1 MLEKYLYI
9 CPGCK
14 QLDVLKTVDD
24 GIVLC
29 QNCGMNFQFDDDFK
43 LVSKN
48 KGKRETKTLTELYE
62 IIRKV
67 KIGEIEEKSFP
78 KMKGEKLFAKSK
90 TAELFQEVPFK
101 VLKGYK
107 GIRAQLYKFKKI
119 DEGNLYLSDKR
130 LLFIGKKEHSIGIEE
145 LSSCTI
151 ESHMVIINTKRGYAF
166 SFEFLEESGKKWEDI
181 IRDKVVEFYGV
192 KGIREFQPKIAF

>member
-1 MLEKYLYI
+1 MLEKFLYI
-9 CPGCK
+9 CPGCSK
-14 QLDVLKTVDD
+14 LDALKTGDD
-24 GIVLC
+24 GMVLC
-29 QNCGMNFQFDDDFK
+29 QNCGMNFHFDDDYN
-43 LVSKN
+43 LVSEN
-48 KGKRETKTLTELYE
+48 KGKRKEKTLREWYK

-67 KIGEIEEKSFP
+67 KIEEIEEESFP

-90 TAELFQEVPFK
+90 RTELYQEFPFK
-101 VLKGYK
+101 VFKGYK
-107 GIRAQLYKFKKI
+107 KIRAQLYKFKRI
-119 DEGNLYLSDKR
+119 DEGSLYLSNKR
-130 LLFIGKKEHSIGIEE
+130 LLFVGKKEYSIGLNE

-181 IRDKVVEFYGV
+181 IRDKLVEFYKV

>member
-1 MLEKYLYI
+1 MLEKFLYL

-14 QLDVLKTVDD
+14 QLDALKTGDD

-29 QNCGMNFQFDDDFK
+29 QNCGMNFQFDDDYN
-43 LVSKN
+43 LVSES
-48 KGKRETKTLTELYE
+48 KGKKKTKSLTEWYK

-67 KIGEIEEKSFP
+67 KIREIEEESFP

-90 TAELFQEVPFK
+90 MTELYQEVPFK
-101 VLKGYK
+101 VFKGYK

-119 DEGNLYLSDKR
+119 DEGNLYLSNKR
-130 LLFIGKKEHSIGIEE
+130 LLFIGNKEHSIGIEE

-151 ESHMVIINTKRGYAF
+151 ESHMVIINTKRGHAF

-181 IRDKVVEFYGV
+181 IRDKIVEFYGV
-192 KGIREFQPKIAF
+192 KKIREFQPKIVF